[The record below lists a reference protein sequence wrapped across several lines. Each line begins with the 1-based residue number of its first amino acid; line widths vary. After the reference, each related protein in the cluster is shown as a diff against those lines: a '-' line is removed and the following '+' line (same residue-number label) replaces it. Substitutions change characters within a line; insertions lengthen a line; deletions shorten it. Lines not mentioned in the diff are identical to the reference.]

1 MRIVFVDNIQPPK
14 QNKFHRNST
23 CPTWTCWILL
33 TRWSLR
39 IPGVVSVPF
48 WRFLNIT
55 SKWQCFRPCLPNWL
69 SCQRRNDCR
78 FVENQFFIFTCLSDM
93 LSPFFPQPTAI
104 GIKQDSPVCFFQVL
118 WHQRHPGRLPK
129 MDEATKTQFDDFPN
143 MFPLKLW
150 LPNQIRILGG
160 YCG

>member
-14 QNKFHRNST
+14 QNKFHRNFT

-93 LSPFFPQPTAI
+93 LSPFFSTTNSNRDQTGFTCLFLSGSVAPKTSRTTS
-104 GIKQDSPVCFFQVL
+104 QDGRGHKNSVWWFSQHVPVEIVTSQS
-118 WHQRHPGRLPK
+118 
-129 MDEATKTQFDDFPN
+129 D
-143 MFPLKLW
+143 
-150 LPNQIRILGG
+150 
-160 YCG
+160 